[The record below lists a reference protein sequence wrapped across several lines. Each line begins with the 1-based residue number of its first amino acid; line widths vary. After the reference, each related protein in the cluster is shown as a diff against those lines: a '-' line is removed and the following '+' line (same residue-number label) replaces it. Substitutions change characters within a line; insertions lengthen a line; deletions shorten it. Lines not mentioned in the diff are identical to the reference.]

1 MGHPNPYIWCP
12 CHNFCR
18 LAQHS
23 HASQSELVQHMLCGG
38 VIWPTVLVYNTIIGM
53 NTMAAGKEGQGFICL
68 SCLMQLLHKYCYDHI
83 KLSSSLWTVIYI
95 ITDRQ
100 TELHCVIVHCIP
112 WPCMPIHICHASKNH
127 LMCTKM
133 FAHTDTIIIYSAYF
147 FLLFFFFFF
156 WAWANPQIKSH
167 HKVNKSTNDI
177 IDSLFFKSYI
187 IY

>member
-23 HASQSELVQHMLCGG
+23 HASQSVLVQHMLCGG

-100 TELHCVIVHCIP
+100 TDRASLCNSALHPLTLYGNSHLSCKQKSLDVYKNVCSHC
-112 WPCMPIHICHASKNH
+112 
-127 LMCTKM
+127 
-133 FAHTDTIIIYSAYF
+133 DTIFYF
-147 FLLFFFFFF
+147 FL
-156 WAWANPQIKSH
+156 SMS
-167 HKVNKSTNDI
+167 KSTNK
-177 IDSLFFKSYI
+177 KSSQSKQVH
-187 IY
+187 